1 MDAPMKIRPL
11 TQYLLDSSPIFQF
24 PCAISWQ
31 KFMGSVRQ
39 RFCKMQWWSLRQQL
53 QNETLNLKRLSFAPW
68 NNIFQG
74 MLERKK
80 NLCQFKCHE
89 TIIFMQVGTKVLRI
103 RPSIENVGRTKKSGL
118 NLSHWV
124 NTRLSEFYCGG
135 ILILNQI
142 ANDIMRSCDLIV
154 NKSAKF
160 IRWMKANWF
169 TKS

>member
-1 MDAPMKIRPL
+1 
-11 TQYLLDSSPIFQF
+11 
-24 PCAISWQ
+24 
-31 KFMGSVRQ
+31 
-39 RFCKMQWWSLRQQL
+39 
-53 QNETLNLKRLSFAPW
+53 
-68 NNIFQG
+68 
-74 MLERKK
+74 
-80 NLCQFKCHE
+80 
-89 TIIFMQVGTKVLRI
+89 MQVGTKVLRI